1 MISFIQF
8 LNTVSP
14 KVSIWGVKLILSIL
28 LILVS
33 FIFLVTRLSDS
44 VHGAGIGNLPVR
56 SVDTMKFSKDIAREK
71 ENDLA
76 FDAVI
81 EQHVAHISSLNVTHV
96 AIATPF
102 DKEFVPY
109 LRRWVKV
116 ARKYKLK
123 VWYRGNLSGWE
134 GWFNYEK
141 ITPAT
146 RIILLTDFI
155 KNNED
160 LFEDGDIFTS
170 CVECENGALGFP
182 VGSQIP
188 AFREFTINEYNAV
201 KKSFR
206 DIGKDV
212 QANYNS
218 MNGELAKHLMDK
230 NTTAEMDGIVAIDHY
245 VHSQEKLVNDI
256 NYLES
261 NSGGRIVLGEVGAP
275 IPDIHGDMTE
285 LEQRDWLAK
294 LFVKLD
300 KLDNLDGINYWL
312 SYGGSTPL
320 WDPNGKE
327 RLAAEVVRNAFGG
340 NTLRAKLVDRKG
352 VIITDAEVISLG
364 ETYLVDT
371 NGVFS
376 LPYLYEGQTLE
387 ISAKGYPKKTQ
398 ITLNGK
404 PGTQISLDFEI
415 ENSVSSK
422 SLWVT
427 IWRSL
432 TYPFMVIFNLLTG
445 K

>member
-1 MISFIQF
+1 M
-8 LNTVSP
+8 
-14 KVSIWGVKLILSIL
+14 
-28 LILVS
+28 
-33 FIFLVTRLSDS
+33 
-44 VHGAGIGNLPVR
+44 
-56 SVDTMKFSKDIAREK
+56 
-71 ENDLA
+71 
-76 FDAVI
+76 
-81 EQHVAHISSLNVTHV
+81 
-96 AIATPF
+96 
-102 DKEFVPY
+102 
-109 LRRWVKV
+109 VKV

-155 KNNED
+155 ENNED

-170 CVECENGALGFP
+170 RVECENGALGFP

-188 AFREFTINEYNAV
+188 AFREFTINEYKAV

-230 NTTAEMDGIVAIDHY
+230 NTTAAMDGIVAIDHY

-371 NGVFS
+371 NGAF

-387 ISAKGYPKKTQ
+387 ISAKGYPEKDSDNT
-398 ITLNGK
+398 
-404 PGTQISLDFEI
+404 
-415 ENSVSSK
+415 
-422 SLWVT
+422 
-427 IWRSL
+427 
-432 TYPFMVIFNLLTG
+432 
-445 K
+445 

>member
-1 MISFIQF
+1 
-8 LNTVSP
+8 
-14 KVSIWGVKLILSIL
+14 
-28 LILVS
+28 
-33 FIFLVTRLSDS
+33 
-44 VHGAGIGNLPVR
+44 
-56 SVDTMKFSKDIAREK
+56 
-71 ENDLA
+71 
-76 FDAVI
+76 
-81 EQHVAHISSLNVTHV
+81 
-96 AIATPF
+96 
-102 DKEFVPY
+102 
-109 LRRWVKV
+109 
-116 ARKYKLK
+116 
-123 VWYRGNLSGWE
+123 
-134 GWFNYEK
+134 
-141 ITPAT
+141 
-146 RIILLTDFI
+146 
-155 KNNED
+155 
-160 LFEDGDIFTS
+160 
-170 CVECENGALGFP
+170 
-182 VGSQIP
+182 
-188 AFREFTINEYNAV
+188 
-201 KKSFR
+201 
-206 DIGKDV
+206 
-212 QANYNS
+212 
-218 MNGELAKHLMDK
+218 
-230 NTTAEMDGIVAIDHY
+230 
-245 VHSQEKLVNDI
+245 
-256 NYLES
+256 
-261 NSGGRIVLGEVGAP
+261 
-275 IPDIHGDMTE
+275 MTE